1 MKNINDNLFNK
12 LTMGAKVVNMV
23 PSFKSQVAFA
33 A

>member
-12 LTMGAKVVNMV
+12 LTKGAKVVSMV
-23 PSFKSQVAFA
+23 PSSKTQVAFA